1 MRLQHRADSK
11 DRSGFEERSDLGE
24 PVTATLQRVLSF
36 PLVVLYG
43 LGITVGA
50 GIYVLIGETAA
61 RAGALAPLAFLLSA
75 LVMVPPAFSFSELAG
90 RYPFAAGAAQYV
102 EEGLKSRILG
112 LAVGLAVIC
121 SGLVTAATI
130 SSGAAGYL
138 GTMVPLPQW
147 LLICIV
153 VLAMGMIAGWG
164 IRASVLFASAMTI
177 CEVGGLLMIILG
189 AIISDPAILA
199 RLPELVPS
207 VVDRAALGGIL
218 QASLLA
224 FFAFIGFE
232 DIANIAEEIKE
243 PRRTIP
249 RAILGTLLASTML
262 YVLLIVV
269 AVLTVGPFSMA
280 GQSAPL
286 SFLFTTVTGLP
297 AGSISIIAVMAT
309 LNGVIVQII
318 MISRL
323 AYGLSSRK
331 LAPQFLSRVNPRTR
345 TPLVATTLASLM
357 ILGLSLTLHIV
368 VLAEWTSRIILL
380 VFAAVCLSLFV
391 IKIRGDH
398 APEGAFQNPTWL
410 PAAGFVA
417 CAGLLGLDL
426 FFG

>member
-1 MRLQHRADSK
+1 
-11 DRSGFEERSDLGE
+11 
-24 PVTATLQRVLSF
+24 
-36 PLVVLYG
+36 
-43 LGITVGA
+43 
-50 GIYVLIGETAA
+50 
-61 RAGALAPLAFLLSA
+61 
-75 LVMVPPAFSFSELAG
+75 MVPPAFSFSELAG
-90 RYPFAAGAAQYV
+90 QYPFAAGAAQYV

-138 GTMVPLPQW
+138 GTMVPLPQS

-153 VLAMGMIAGWG
+153 VLAMGMVAGWG

-199 RLPELVPS
+199 RLPEIVPS
-207 VVDRAALGGIL
+207 VFDRAALGGIL

-249 RAILGTLLASTML
+249 RAIAATLLASTTL
-262 YVLLIVV
+262 YVLLVV
-269 AVLTVGPFSMA
+269 IAILTVGPLGLI

-286 SFLFTTVTGLP
+286 SVLFTRVTGLP
-297 AGSISIIAVMAT
+297 AVTISIIAVMAT
-309 LNGVIVQII
+309 LNGIIVQII
-318 MISRL
+318 MIYRL
-323 AYGLSSRK
+323 TYGLSSRK

-345 TPLVATTLASLM
+345 TPLVATTVATPI

-380 VFAAVCLSLFV
+380 VFALVCLSLLV
-391 IKIRGDH
+391 IKIRGDP
-398 APEGAFQNPTWL
+398 APKGTFQNSTWL
-410 PAAGFVA
+410 PAAGFSA
-417 CAGLLGLDL
+417 CLGLLVLDL
-426 FFG
+426 SFG